1 MSARCTVTDAIE
13 LWHFLQWQK
22 RSRCLYTQ
30 ENGKSGDG
38 RVTKGWSCYGIYVD
52 PWQPLTPKRWPLR
65 REGRV
70 RWAVVSNEVLSLQD
84 RLPAGACQQRH
95 ELDERKITIPLKF
108 TYSSRHAEP
117 VCLDNPNKHDADRGP
132 TLSHHWFNVSCLM
145 GRSAFWMISFDN
157 VFYQGI

>member
-1 MSARCTVTDAIE
+1 MSPYAGERKIR
-13 LWHFLQWQK
+13 W
-22 RSRCLYTQ
+22 RP
-30 ENGKSGDG
+30 GDE
-38 RVTKGWSCYGIYVD
+38 RLVLLRNLRR
-52 PWQPLTPKRWPLR
+52 PLTTPDSQAVTLEAWGSGRWPLR

-95 ELDERKITIPLKF
+95 ELDERKITIPLKS

-132 TLSHHWFNVSCLM
+132 TLSHHWFNISCLM
-145 GRSAFWMISFDN
+145 GRSDFWMIRFDN